1 MPSWRLWFNLEYV
14 TVTVQLNSNIVQ
26 TPKTTSKAL
35 IMFPTTL
42 LLFLSCHH
50 SQHKL
55 TSTRKPY
62 QLLSTLWAQHQ
73 HPALIPLPYT
83 YHFFLICSSPLH
95 SPVDLSFRTR
105 LLETVPTSLLGP
117 RALIFISVKK
127 HFITSTFMM
136 HVPPTEIGMGYKTQE
151 IMRSDLGNFCFYF
164 LLFSL
169 PLMTNV
175 VIFLYPFFFSYLK
188 DEYRV
193 WHVIDNKGWWDK
205 RKIDRLKEGVPWWL
219 K

>member
-127 HFITSTFMM
+127 HFITSLSSSSNAFWDLSVCLDLFWSFKC
-136 HVPPTEIGMGYKTQE
+136 HKTPNGVGTVLA
-151 IMRSDLGNFCFYF
+151 IH
-164 LLFSL
+164 
-169 PLMTNV
+169 MT
-175 VIFLYPFFFSYLK
+175 K
-188 DEYRV
+188 
-193 WHVIDNKGWWDK
+193 H
-205 RKIDRLKEGVPWWL
+205 WL
-219 K
+219 VEN